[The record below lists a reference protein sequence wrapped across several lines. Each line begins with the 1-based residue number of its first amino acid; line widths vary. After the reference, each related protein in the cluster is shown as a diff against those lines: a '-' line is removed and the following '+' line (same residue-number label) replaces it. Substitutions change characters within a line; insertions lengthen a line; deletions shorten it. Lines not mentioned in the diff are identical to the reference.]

1 MRAVARSGPRPIRQ
15 LVLRLLPCVALLLP
29 TTCSRAADETAEAQ
43 PAQRSFEIRGYASS
57 LSWHDGLYYGIDA
70 PDLPATIEAGEL
82 RWRPLVRGQIGL
94 RIAVDAAG
102 VRQHGDFIDLD
113 DDVAV
118 RRGYFYADGEI
129 QPGWKPVSFKLEIGA
144 VNDRFSLRNASFAVH
159 EIPYAGTLR
168 LGTFDAPMSLAW
180 LGSSRATPLMEHGMV
195 LDAFDPGSLSGIQLS
210 NALAAQRLTWA
221 FGFFSEGSDADTGDS
236 SNVPARFVGRATWL
250 PWRSAEELLHVGLS
264 TSWAFA
270 TNEIHYRARPES
282 FLAPYVVDTG
292 DLDASQA
299 LVVAA
304 ESVWVRGRLSVQGE
318 YMNATVV
325 RNAGS
330 DVDFGGFYVMTS
342 LFLTPDTRAYHDAD
356 AAFGPIVPSRP
367 VSWRARQIGAVEIAA
382 RWSIVDLTDGD
393 VRGGRASVVTSGLNW
408 YLNRFLRL
416 QVDVG
421 WSHASGGPR
430 PGDAAVLQARFDLTI

>member
-1 MRAVARSGPRPIRQ
+1 MCLAWLFLATS
-15 LVLRLLPCVALLLP
+15 
-29 TTCSRAADETAEAQ
+29 AAAGADDTVET
-43 PAQRSFEIRGYASS
+43 PPPPPRSFEIRGYASS

-70 PDLPATIEAGEL
+70 PDLPATIEAGDL

-102 VRQHGDFIDLD
+102 VRQHGGFLPLD

-129 QPGWKPVSFKLEIGA
+129 QPGWKPVSFKLEIGS
-144 VNDRFSLRNASFAVH
+144 VNDHFSLRNASIAVH

-195 LDAFDPGSLSGIQLS
+195 LDALDPGSLSGIQLS
-210 NALAAQRLTWA
+210 NALAPQRLTWA
-221 FGFFSEGSDADTGDS
+221 LGFFSEGSDADTGDS

-250 PWRSAEELLHVGLS
+250 PWRNAEELLHIGLS

-292 DLDASQA
+292 DIDASQA
-299 LVVAA
+299 LIVAA
-304 ESVWVRGRLSVQGE
+304 ESVWVRDRLSVQGE

-330 DVDFGGFYVMTS
+330 DVNFGGFYVMAS
-342 LFLTPDTRAYHDAD
+342 LFLTPDTRAYSDSE
-356 AAFGPIVPSRP
+356 AAFGALVPSRP
-367 VSWRARQIGAVEIAA
+367 LSWRARQIGAVEVAA
-382 RWSIVDLTDGD
+382 RWSIIDLTDAD

-408 YLNRFLRL
+408 YLNRYVRL
-416 QVDVG
+416 QFNVG
-421 WSHASGGPR
+421 WSHATGGPQ
-430 PGDAAVLQARFDLTI
+430 PGDAAVLQTRFDLTI